1 IKRIIADKYFFS
13 SDFSKSSVIS
23 KSKLKNYGINDFT
36 PYIEIKTF
44 NDKENVINIQAN
56 FYCYV
61 EHRKEIEQAYTR
73 ELINIINSE
82 AFS

>member
-1 IKRIIADKYFFS
+1 MIFQKARLLVKVNY
-13 SDFSKSSVIS
+13 
-23 KSKLKNYGINDFT
+23 KNYGINDFT